1 MKAKESISFPMDF
14 ETYYSQYCA
23 CVRRAVKADRE
34 DRLAKTSK
42 GRRFAEQF
50 LLFVGMAALAFFIGK
65 ELVDSFGSTHPAT
78 WAAVIGM
85 VILILLPFLNE
96 VFGWSRNLRLRNQL
110 EQARQRI
117 AEKNFNGIRVD
128 FFADRAEI
136 YAQKLQGEKGELLR
150 SAPISPY
157 IRVEHNEDNLLCFF
171 TRASKDVFV
180 VDLSRVDPDQASHL
194 LDYVKQRF
202 YFREEETSQN
212 SSASV

>member
-1 MKAKESISFPMDF
+1 M
-14 ETYYSQYCA
+14 
-23 CVRRAVKADRE
+23 
-34 DRLAKTSK
+34 
-42 GRRFAEQF
+42 
-50 LLFVGMAALAFFIGK
+50 
-65 ELVDSFGSTHPAT
+65 
-78 WAAVIGM
+78 
-85 VILILLPFLNE
+85 LPFLNE

-136 YAQKLQGEKGELLR
+136 YVQKLQGEKGELLR

-180 VDLSRVDPDQASHL
+180 VDLSRVDQDQASRL